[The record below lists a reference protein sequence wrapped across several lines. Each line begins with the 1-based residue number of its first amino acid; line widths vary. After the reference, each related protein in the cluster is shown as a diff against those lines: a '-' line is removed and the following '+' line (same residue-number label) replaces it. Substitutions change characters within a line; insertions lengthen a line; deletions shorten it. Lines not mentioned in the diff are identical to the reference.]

1 MAAKI
6 TCAAKTNK
14 TNEAVTKMKA
24 TLIDRGEHPTQVKVA
39 EELGMSLSTVKR
51 NWYQKEIDLFTLDFT
66 PNNKDL
72 NSNPLSEWDYVEEI
86 NSVNSEEPSDDD
98 DLFEEDWPFN

>member
-51 NWYQKEIDLFTLDFT
+51 NWYQKEIDLFKIPLQAIVEGFFILIRCSSNRYRFT
-66 PNNKDL
+66 D
-72 NSNPLSEWDYVEEI
+72 
-86 NSVNSEEPSDDD
+86 
-98 DLFEEDWPFN
+98 